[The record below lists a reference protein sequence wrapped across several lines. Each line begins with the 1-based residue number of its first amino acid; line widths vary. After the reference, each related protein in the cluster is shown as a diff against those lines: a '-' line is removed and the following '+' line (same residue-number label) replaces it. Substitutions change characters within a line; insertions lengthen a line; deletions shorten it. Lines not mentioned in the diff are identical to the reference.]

1 MPLFF
6 IAPSFYNKRMFSQNR
21 HMSKKRNLFLAMLL
35 VFLAVLLPRIFELD
49 KFVTI
54 DEPEWIYQGG
64 NFYYALGQRDFAETH
79 RRSHPGVTAMWAG
92 AISFLI
98 EFPEYRG
105 LGQGYILTSRM
116 GAFLDSY
123 GIKSIDLLETARV
136 FIVLGTA
143 ITLTLA
149 FYFGWRLFGPFPA
162 FVGFMILAFDPFHT
176 ALTRVLHHDGTM
188 SNMSLLAVLALLSY
202 FFRERRLFYLI
213 ISAMAAGISVLAKVY
228 GVFNFLFAGLI
239 ILVIF
244 WQKHYSKGERSLS
257 LFVQKYLFP
266 GLIWLVAA
274 FGTMVILWPAM
285 WVDPINTM
293 VSLFEGAT
301 TYATTGNSVFFM
313 GSMINGEGIWQQKYP
328 HFYPTYF
335 AWRTTPLVLIGLFLA
350 LIVFVKKFGIFQGK
364 EHRQIAIHLAIFATL
379 FTSSLYFSKFKAD
392 RYQLAIFPLLDLLA
406 GLGWVGA
413 IAWISERMSR
423 IWKPLSSNILVISL
437 ILFQAIGTLQHYPY
451 YFTYINS
458 LLGGVEKGVEVVSF
472 GWGWGLDQAADYLN
486 SKPNADKLS
495 ASALYGAG
503 GLSFFFKGESI
514 YPPVRIGGNMTEE
527 DYDKY
532 QQLDY
537 VIRYTPCQIYV
548 CGDDILSSYPIEK
561 EIWINGI
568 LMARIYNT
576 SDIPEEAVSEWLK

>member
-1 MPLFF
+1 
-6 IAPSFYNKRMFSQNR
+6 
-21 HMSKKRNLFLAMLL
+21 MSKNRYLFLAMLL

-92 AISFLI
+92 AFSFLI

-149 FYFGWRLFGPFPA
+149 FYFGWRLFGPLPA
-162 FVGFMILAFDPFHT
+162 IVGFLIIAFDPFHN

-188 SNMSLLAVLALLSY
+188 SNMSLLAMLALLSY

-213 ISAMAAGISVLAKVY
+213 ISAMAAGVSVLAKVY

-257 LFVQKYLFP
+257 LFVQQYLFP

-274 FGTMVILWPAM
+274 FGTMVIFWPAM

-301 TYATTGNSVFFM
+301 KYATAGNFVFFM

-328 HFYPTYF
+328 FFYPTYF

-350 LIVFVKKFGIFQGK
+350 LIVFVKKFGIFQEK
-364 EHRQIAIHLAIFATL
+364 EHRQIAIHLAIFSTL
-379 FTSSLYFSKFKAD
+379 FTASLYLSKFKAD

-406 GLGWVGA
+406 GLGWVGT

-451 YFTYINS
+451 YFTYLNS

-472 GWGWGLDQAADYLN
+472 GWGWGLDQVADYLN

-503 GLSFFFKGESI
+503 GLSFFFKGETV
-514 YPPVRIGGNMTEE
+514 YPPVYIGENMTEE

-537 VIRYTPCQIYV
+537 VIRYTPCQLYV
-548 CGDDILSSYPIEK
+548 CGEDILSPYPIEK
-561 EIWINGI
+561 EIWIKGI
-568 LMARIYNT
+568 LMARIYNV
-576 SDIPEEAVSEWLK
+576 SDIPEEVVSEWLK